1 MFLDFVED
9 ESAKLNEEISNFIN
23 KDLKLNELYQTL
35 IDLEN
40 HIKKQK
46 EIINNVKK
54 EIKEL
59 KMSKLNDIKTIKDKF
74 KVYKNIIN
82 DIRINIPLLL
92 KPNEKLMPVI
102 FHSYDENIH
111 YSVICK
117 NNDEFSKI
125 ESLLYDKYPEYKNI
139 NKDFIINGK
148 KIDINKN
155 LEDNNIRDSDI
166 ITLNIK

>member
-1 MFLDFVED
+1 MDFIED
-9 ESAKLNEEISNFIN
+9 ESAKINEEISSFIN
-23 KDLKLNELYQTL
+23 KDLKLNELEQKL

-40 HIKKQK
+40 YIKKQK

-54 EIKEL
+54 EMKEL
-59 KMSKLNDIKTIKDKF
+59 KMSKLNDIKIIKDKF

-82 DIRINIPLLL
+82 DIQLNIPLLL
-92 KPNEKLMPVI
+92 KPNKKLMTVI
-102 FHSYDENIH
+102 FHSLDENIH

-117 NNDEFSKI
+117 NNDKFSKI
-125 ESLLYDKYPEYKNI
+125 ESLLYDKYPDYKDL

-155 LEDNNIRDSDI
+155 LQDNNIQDSDI